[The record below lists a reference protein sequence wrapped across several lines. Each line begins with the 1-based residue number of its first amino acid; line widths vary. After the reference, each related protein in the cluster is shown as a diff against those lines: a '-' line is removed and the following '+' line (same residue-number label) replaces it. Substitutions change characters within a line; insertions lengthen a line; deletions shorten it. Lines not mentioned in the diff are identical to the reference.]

1 MFGRDLREQ
10 VQADSKG
17 EDRQVPVIVEKC
29 IEAVEARAL
38 DYEGIY
44 RKTGGSG
51 QSKAIT
57 QMFERGDYDSFD
69 LCDSDRF
76 NDICSVTSVLKTYF
90 RMLPV
95 PLLTFDLHDQFIMA
109 AVAIRDPSLKHQTL
123 LNLVDKLPNEHYFT
137 LRMLMLHLHRVRE
150 RSEKNLMNG
159 RNLGVVFGPTLLR
172 SRDPGAEFSDM
183 AGKALFVEWLVDNA
197 PTVFNF
203 SE

>member
-1 MFGRDLREQ
+1 MTN
-10 VQADSKG
+10 SW
-17 EDRQVPVIVEKC
+17 
-29 IEAVEARAL
+29 
-38 DYEGIY
+38 
-44 RKTGGSG
+44 
-51 QSKAIT
+51 
-57 QMFERGDYDSFD
+57 
-69 LCDSDRF
+69 
-76 NDICSVTSVLKTYF
+76 
-90 RMLPV
+90 LPS
-95 PLLTFDLHDQFIMA
+95 
-109 AVAIRDPSLKHQTL
+109 IRDPSLKHQSL

-137 LRMLMLHLHRVRE
+137 LRILMLHLHRVRQ